1 MSEEIDCGYHYEAAK
16 RLLKEAET
24 CSPDLVERKITLA
37 HEHME
42 IYKELTK
49 PEPVSNN
56 WTYTTPTYMNPPWT
70 VTSGNEGSGLTS
82 MGDTYP

>member
-1 MSEEIDCGYHYEAAK
+1 
-16 RLLKEAET
+16 
-24 CSPDLVERKITLA
+24 
-37 HEHME
+37 ME